1 MRVNH
6 HILNPFEYIKRVFL
20 YQFFVLKLLIKQQLK
35 KMSTLKIAI
44 QKSGRLN
51 EDSIQILKD
60 CGISI
65 NNGIDQLK
73 AEASNFPLEVLYL
86 RNSDIPQY
94 LIDGV
99 VDLAI
104 VGDNLLVEKGKG
116 IEVVQKLGF
125 SKCKVSVAVPKTFEY
140 NSVQDLANLR
150 IATSYPNTVNEY
162 FSKFGLTVDIHQIS
176 GSVEIAPN
184 IGLADAIV
192 DIVSSGST
200 LFKNNLKEV
209 EVILKSEAVLAVSP
223 KVSPEIQKHIDTLK
237 FRIQAVLRARNS
249 KYILMNVPNDKIDA
263 VGKILPVLRSLT
275 VLPLAQEGW
284 SSVHSVID
292 KDTFW
297 DVIDQLKEV
306 GAEGI
311 LVCPIEK
318 MVL

>member
-1 MRVNH
+1 MSTSNGFFNSNSLCTQT
-6 HILNPFEYIKRVFL
+6 INP
-20 YQFFVLKLLIKQQLK
+20 KQTTK

-140 NSVQDLANLR
+140 NSVQDLAGLR
-150 IATSYPNTVNEY
+150 VATSYPNTVNE
-162 FSKFGLTVDIHQIS
+162 FFGKFGLTVDIHQIS

>member
-1 MRVNH
+1 
-6 HILNPFEYIKRVFL
+6 
-20 YQFFVLKLLIKQQLK
+20 
-35 KMSTLKIAI
+35 MSILKIAI

-65 NNGIDQLK
+65 DNGNDQLK
-73 AEASNFPLEVLYL
+73 AKATNFPLEVLFL

-99 VDLAI
+99 VDAAI
-104 VGDNLLVEKGKG
+104 VGDNLLVEKGNG
-116 IEVVQKLGF
+116 IQIAQKLGF
-125 SKCKVSVAVPKTFEY
+125 SKCKVSVAVPKAFQY
-140 NSVQDLANLR
+140 NSIKDLDGLR
-150 IATSYPNTVNEY
+150 IATSYPNTVNNY
-162 FSKFGLTVDIHQIS
+162 FGSFGLTVDIHQIS

-209 EVILKSEAVLAVSP
+209 EVIYKSEAVLAVSP
-223 KVSPEIQKHIDTLK
+223 SISPEVQTILNKLQ
-237 FRIQAVLRARNS
+237 FRIQSVLKARKS
-249 KYILMNVPNDKIDA
+249 KYILMNVPNDKIDLITA
-263 VGKILPVLRSLT
+263 TLPVLKSPT
-275 VLPLAQEGW
+275 IMPLAQEGW
-284 SSVHSVID
+284 SSLHSVIEED
-292 KDTFW
+292 QFW
-297 DVIDQLKEV
+297 DVIDQLKMA

-318 MVL
+318 MIL

>member
-1 MRVNH
+1 
-6 HILNPFEYIKRVFL
+6 
-20 YQFFVLKLLIKQQLK
+20 
-35 KMSTLKIAI
+35 MSTLKIAI

-65 NNGIDQLK
+65 NNGNDQLK
-73 AEASNFPLEVLYL
+73 ASASNFPLEVLYL

-99 VDLAI
+99 VDAAI
-104 VGDNLLVEKGKG
+104 VGDNLLVEKGKN
-116 IEVVQKLGF
+116 IEVAEKLGF
-125 SKCKVSVAVPKTFEY
+125 SKCKVSVAVPKNFEY
-140 NSVQDLANLR
+140 NSVKDLDGLR
-150 IATSYPNTVNEY
+150 IATSYPNTVLDFFN
-162 FSKFGLTVDIHQIS
+162 SKNVTVDLHQIS

-209 EVILKSEAVLAVSP
+209 EVIFKSEAVLAVSP
-223 KVSPEIQKHIDTLK
+223 KITTENKAILDKLQ
-237 FRIQAVLRARNS
+237 FRIQSVLRARKS
-249 KYILMNVPNDKIDA
+249 KYILMNVPNDKIELIN
-263 VGKILPVLRSLT
+263 KILPVLKSPT
-275 VLPLAQEGW
+275 VMPLAQEGW
-284 SSVHSVID
+284 SSVHTVIEED
-292 KDTFW
+292 RFW
-297 DVIDQLKEV
+297 DVIDQLKEA

>member
-1 MRVNH
+1 
-6 HILNPFEYIKRVFL
+6 
-20 YQFFVLKLLIKQQLK
+20 
-35 KMSTLKIAI
+35 MSTLKIAI

-65 NNGIDQLK
+65 DNGNDQLK
-73 AEASNFPLEVLYL
+73 AQATNFPLEVLFL

-99 VDLAI
+99 VDAAI
-104 VGDNLLVEKGKG
+104 LGDNLLIEKAKN
-116 IEVVQKLGF
+116 IKVAQKLGF
-125 SKCKVSVAVPKTFEY
+125 SKCKVSVAVPKTFQY
-140 NSVQDLANLR
+140 KSIKDLDGMR
-150 IATSYPNTVNEY
+150 IATSYPNTVIEY
-162 FSKFGLTVDIHQIS
+162 FSSFGLTVDIHQIS

-223 KVSPEIQKHIDTLK
+223 TISTETQSILDKLQ
-237 FRIQAVLRARNS
+237 FRIQSVLKARNS
-249 KYILMNVPNDKIDA
+249 KYILMNVPNDKIDTI
-263 VGKILPVLRSLT
+263 GKILPVLKSLT
-275 VLPLAQEGW
+275 VMPLAEEGW

-292 KDTFW
+292 RDTFW
-297 DVIDQLKEV
+297 DVIDQLKEA

>member
-1 MRVNH
+1 
-6 HILNPFEYIKRVFL
+6 
-20 YQFFVLKLLIKQQLK
+20 
-35 KMSTLKIAI
+35 MSTLKIAI

-65 NNGIDQLK
+65 NNGNDQLK
-73 AEASNFPLEVLYL
+73 ATASNFPLEVLYL

-99 VDLAI
+99 VDVAI
-104 VGDNLLVEKGKG
+104 VGDNLLVEKGKN
-116 IEVVQKLGF
+116 IVVAEKLGF
-125 SKCKVSVAVPKTFEY
+125 SKCKVSVAVPKSFNYT
-140 NSVQDLANLR
+140 SVKDLDGLR
-150 IATSYPNTVNEY
+150 IATSYPNTVLDFFN
-162 FSKFGLTVDIHQIS
+162 SKNVTVDLHQIS

-209 EVILKSEAVLAVSP
+209 EVIFKSEAVLAVSP
-223 KVSPEIQKHIDTLK
+223 KMTPENKVILDKLQ
-237 FRIQAVLRARNS
+237 FRIQSVLRARKS
-249 KYILMNVPNDKIDA
+249 KYILMNVPNDKI
-263 VGKILPVLRSLT
+263 KEISSILPVLKSPT
-275 VLPLAQEGW
+275 VMPLAQEGW
-284 SSVHSVID
+284 SSVHTVIEEDRFWEVID
-292 KDTFW
+292 E
-297 DVIDQLKEV
+297 LKAA